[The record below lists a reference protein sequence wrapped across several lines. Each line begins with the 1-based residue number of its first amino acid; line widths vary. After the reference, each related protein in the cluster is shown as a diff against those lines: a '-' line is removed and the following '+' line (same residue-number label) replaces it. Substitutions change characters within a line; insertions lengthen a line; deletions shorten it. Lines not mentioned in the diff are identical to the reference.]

1 MTRTQ
6 RLLASASV
14 LAAASFTASPAFAA
28 GTTSGTTIT
37 NNVSL
42 NYKVGGVDQTAV
54 TATDSFLV
62 DRKVSFTVSEVGSAT
77 TSVSPGETNVV
88 TTFSVANSSN
98 ASIDVAL
105 AASQLSGGTTTH
117 GGTDTFDVT
126 NLKIYID
133 TNGNNTFDNGTD
145 TQITYVDQLAA
156 DSSKTVFI
164 VAPGPPGR
172 PPGGG
177 AGGNL

>member
-6 RLLASASV
+6 RMLASASV
-14 LAAASFTASPAFAA
+14 LAAASFTASPAFRA

-37 NNVSL
+37 NNVTL

-54 TATDSFLV
+54 NASDSFLV

-126 NLKIYID
+126 TVKIYID
-133 TNGNNTFDNGTD
+133 TNGNGSLHKRTD
-145 TQITYVDQLAA
+145 THNTHIDQL
-156 DSSKTVFI
+156 
-164 VAPGPPGR
+164 R
-172 PPGGG
+172 P
-177 AGGNL
+177 AL